1 MIEGSKVKEGFA
13 FHESRS
19 SNLIMYLDARTFVT
33 LLLCTPDTDFTNFAS
48 RLKSTWLLLNKY
60 LFHIAIYVT

>member
-19 SNLIMYLDARTFVT
+19 SNLIMYLDARTFAT
-33 LLLCTPDTDFTNFAS
+33 LLLCTPDTDFKLCF
-48 RLKSTWLLLNKY
+48 KIKV
-60 LFHIAIYVT
+60 YVVTCNY